1 MPTLSQLGITQKEA
15 RQLITHLEELTEL
28 IADSIKEEPTPWTQS
43 QKSDAILA
51 AQISGG
57 RLRHIAHHINTH

>member
-15 RQLITHLEELTEL
+15 RQLLTHLEELTEL
-28 IADSIKEEPTPWTQS
+28 VADTLTDEPKPWTQT
-43 QKSDAILA
+43 QKSNAILA